1 MRRAWT
7 GRDHDALR
15 PHRFRLGYRNLI
27 VAANLDL
34 RSQFAEILD
43 QVIGK
48 RIVVIEYE
56 DQASSPSSNR
66 LSPEFE
72 AFLADARPTSRR
84 NVHPGAEDELPQM
97 GSLLPDGGIDR
108 LVLLH

>member
-43 QVIGK
+43 QVIGE
-48 RIVVIEYE
+48 RIVVTEYE
-56 DQASSPSSNR
+56 DQAASPSSNR
-66 LSPEFE
+66 LSPEF
-72 AFLADARPTSRR
+72 AGLFCRTRPPIG
-84 NVHPGAEDELPQM
+84 VDIYIL
-97 GSLLPDGGIDR
+97 DGIEPSQNGVTTTR
-108 LVLLH
+108 WWY